1 MHPGNELVGERLRAR
16 RIVLLLGIVALGSAR
31 AAHDVDD
38 AMRLRTRAVAERL
51 VEFPVARHLPL
62 RAGGRTIRLCR
73 RYERQRETALVVVN
87 LRVPISEG
95 FRLMPPSWFLRF
107 GTGQAGLG

>member
-1 MHPGNELVGERLRAR
+1 MVRRRPSERQSSVCPTLNRAC
-16 RIVLLLGIVALGSAR
+16 LLHALCSAQSIML
-31 AAHDVDD
+31 AATSTPQKTSSYWLFIRY
-38 AMRLRTRAVAERL
+38 ALAAVSGASYER
-51 VEFPVARHLPL
+51 
-62 RAGGRTIRLCR
+62 RLCR
-73 RYERQRETALVVVN
+73 RREQIGGSQEHFCSSPSN